1 MYRCVECSTTNSPTS
16 SDLLAASYNLSR
28 PGFPC
33 FWDEDI
39 EDVSWQSRHFLL
51 DECGSA
57 TGQGFEDKV
66 PKGLPA
72 ETRMVLVNLGRV
84 DQIMERCRDRRLS
97 DHDLKKVVD
106 LRNRAHHQLL
116 DLPSWDD
123 LSEGVRDEVDCAA
136 YECCR
141 LAAMLYSTAVIFPQ
155 PPHSGWHMRLVRDIK
170 ARLSS
175 AVVDAWSRDAP
186 ALLLWVLV
194 VAGIASFRSP
204 ERHFFEH
211 SLRCTLKS
219 RNYLVPKLAVRTALR
234 DFMFAEGACGRGFTE
249 LWDALELGAVGE
261 LDVE

>member
-1 MYRCVECSTTNSPTS
+1 
-16 SDLLAASYNLSR
+16 
-28 PGFPC
+28 
-33 FWDEDI
+33 
-39 EDVSWQSRHFLL
+39 
-51 DECGSA
+51 
-57 TGQGFEDKV
+57 
-66 PKGLPA
+66 
-72 ETRMVLVNLGRV
+72 MVLVNLSRV

-116 DLPSWDD
+116 SLPSWDD
-123 LSEGVRDEVDCAA
+123 LSDGVRDEVDRAA

-141 LAAMLYSTAVIFPQ
+141 LTAMLYSTAVVFPQ

-170 ARLSS
+170 AHLSS
-175 AVVDAWSRDAP
+175 AVVDAWSRAAP
-186 ALLLWVLV
+186 ALLLWLLII
-194 VAGIASFRSP
+194 AGIASFRST
-204 ERHFFEH
+204 ERGFFED

-234 DFMFAEGACGRGFTE
+234 EFMWTDSACGCGFTE